1 MQKYIEAELEI
12 VEFEVEDIITTS
24 SLDED
29 ELPPVVVNRN

>member
-29 ELPPVVVNRN
+29 ELPLVPVKP